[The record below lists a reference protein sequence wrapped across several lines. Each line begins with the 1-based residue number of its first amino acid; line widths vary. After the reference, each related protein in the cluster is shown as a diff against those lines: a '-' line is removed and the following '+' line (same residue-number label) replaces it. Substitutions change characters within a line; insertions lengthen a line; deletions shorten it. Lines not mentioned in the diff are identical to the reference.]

1 MALHPKYP
9 KLFSPLDLGFTQ
21 LKNRALMGSMH
32 TGLEEVEGGFER
44 LAAYFAE
51 RARGGVGM
59 MITGGIS
66 PNEEGS
72 MGSEMSTLEHAEG
85 HRQVT
90 EAVHAVDPD
99 IKICMQILH
108 AGPLAHTPTMVAPTA
123 VASRLSRM
131 TPNELDEAGVQKQID
146 DHVNCAK
153 MAKLAGY
160 DGVEIIGSAGYLL
173 STFLVEKTNQR
184 DDQWGGSYE
193 NRMRFPLEIMRRCRA
208 EVGENF
214 ILIFR
219 IAAMDML
226 QGGMSWDEVVLL
238 AKEMEK
244 AGATIISTHF
254 TWHESAVPTIATM
267 VPRAAF
273 SGVTGRLRK
282 ELSIPTITSNRIN
295 MPDVAEQVLDDG
307 DADIV
312 SMARPMLADAELV
325 LKAFEGR
332 EDEINTCIGCNQ
344 ACLDHGFEGK
354 EISCLVNP
362 RALNETVLN
371 YEPTAAPKKIAV
383 VGAGPA
389 GLAYATVAAERGHA
403 VTLFDAGSEIGG
415 QFNLAKQVPG
425 KEEFYETLR
434 YYSRMLEVNHVVV
447 NLNTTVSAED
457 LKSGGF
463 DHVVVATG
471 ITPRT
476 PDIEGIDHPK
486 AASYIDVIRGNVEV
500 GKTVAVMGAGGI
512 GFDVSEL
519 IMHKGVSAAMDKEVF
534 AREWGIDFA
543 NHPRGG
549 VTGVVP
555 QVEAADRQVF
565 LLQRKST
572 PVGRGLGKTTGW
584 THRMSL
590 AKRGVQMMN
599 GLEYTKIDDQGLHIS
614 MDGIPQVLEV
624 DTVIICAGQLPK
636 RDLYDQLSDSGID
649 TSLIGGAFE
658 ASELDAK
665 AAINQASYLAAAI

>member
-1 MALHPKYP
+1 MTKHAVYP
-9 KLFSPLDLGFTQ
+9 NLFSPLDLGFTSI
-21 LKNRALMGSMH
+21 KNRVLMGSMH
-32 TGLEEVEGGFER
+32 TGLEEADDGFPR
-44 LAAYFAE
+44 LAEYFAE

-66 PNEEGS
+66 PNMEGGFGAKLSTPEE
-72 MGSEMSTLEHAEG
+72 AED
-85 HRQVT
+85 HRLVT
-90 EAVHAVDPD
+90 NAVHAVDPD

-108 AGPLAHTPTMVAPTA
+108 AGPLAGTPACVAPSA
-123 VASRLSRM
+123 IPSRIARM
-131 TPNELDEAGVQKQID
+131 VPNELDEEGVQKQID
-146 DHVNCAK
+146 DHVQCTK
-153 MAKLAGY
+153 MAQLAGY

-193 NRMRFPLEIMRRCRA
+193 NRMRFPLEIMSRCRA

-254 TWHESAVPTIATM
+254 TWHESTVPTIATM

-273 SGVTGRLRK
+273 AGVTGRLRK
-282 ELSIPTITSNRIN
+282 EITIPTITSNRIN
-295 MPDVAEQVLDDG
+295 MPDVAEQVLVDG
-307 DADIV
+307 HADIV

-325 LKAFEGR
+325 NKAFEGR
-332 EDEINTCIGCNQ
+332 EDEINTCIACNQ
-344 ACLDHGFEGK
+344 ACLDHTFGGK
-354 EISCLVNP
+354 SVSCLVNP
-362 RALNETVLN
+362 RAAHETLLN
-371 YEPTAAPKKIAV
+371 YRITASPKKIAV
-383 VGAGPA
+383 IGAGPA
-389 GLAYATVAAERGHA
+389 GMSYATVAAQRGHH
-403 VTLFDAGSEIGG
+403 VSLFDAATEIGG

-434 YYSRMLEVNHVVV
+434 YYKRMLEIHNVDVH
-447 NLNTTVSAED
+447 LDTTVSAEQ
-457 LKSGGF
+457 LKQDDF

-476 PDIEGIDHPK
+476 PEIEGIDHPSVV
-486 AASYIDVIRGNVEV
+486 SYIDVIRGNCEV
-500 GKTVAVMGAGGI
+500 GKRVAVMGAGGI

-519 IMHKGVSAAMDKEVF
+519 IMHSGEPGALDRDVF
-534 AREWGIDFA
+534 AKEWGIDFE

-549 VTGVVP
+549 VTGVKP
-555 QVEAADRQVF
+555 EIAKADREVY
-565 LLQRKST
+565 LLQRKSS

-584 THRMSL
+584 THRISL
-590 AKRGVQMMN
+590 AQRGVKMLN
-599 GLEYTKIDDQGLHIS
+599 GLEYHKIDDQGLHIS
-614 MDGIPQVLEV
+614 TDGMPSVLEV
-624 DTVIICAGQLPK
+624 DTVIVCAGQLPK
-636 RDLYDQLSDSGID
+636 RGLFDEITAMGLDA
-649 TSLIGGAFE
+649 SLIGGAFE

>member
-1 MALHPKYP
+1 MTKHSVYP
-9 KLFSPLDLGFTQ
+9 NLFSPLDLGFTSI
-21 LKNRALMGSMH
+21 KNRVLMGSMH
-32 TGLEEVEGGFER
+32 TGLEEAENGFPR
-44 LAAYFAE
+44 LAEYFAE

-66 PNEEGS
+66 PNVEGGWGAKLSTPEE
-72 MGSEMSTLEHAEG
+72 AED
-85 HRQVT
+85 HRLVT
-90 EAVHAVDPD
+90 NAVHAVDPD

-108 AGPLAHTPTMVAPTA
+108 AGPLAHTPACVAPSA
-123 VASRLSRM
+123 IPSRIARM
-131 TPNELDEAGVQKQID
+131 VPNELDEEGVQKQID
-146 DHVNCAK
+146 DHVQCAK
-153 MAKLAGY
+153 MAQLAGY

-193 NRMRFPLEIMRRCRA
+193 NRMRFPLEIMSRCRA

-254 TWHESAVPTIATM
+254 TWHESTVPTIATM

-273 SGVTGRLRK
+273 AGVTGRLRK
-282 ELSIPTITSNRIN
+282 EIKIPTITSNRIN
-295 MPDVAEQVLDDG
+295 MPDVAEQVLVDG
-307 DADIV
+307 HADIV

-325 LKAFEGR
+325 NKAFEGR
-332 EDEINTCIGCNQ
+332 EDEINTCIACNQ
-344 ACLDHGFEGK
+344 ACLDHTFGGK
-354 EISCLVNP
+354 SVSCLVNP
-362 RALNETVLN
+362 RAAHETLLN
-371 YEPTAAPKKIAV
+371 YRITASPKKIAV
-383 VGAGPA
+383 IGAGPA
-389 GLAYATVAAERGHA
+389 GMSYATVAAQRGHH
-403 VTLFDAGSEIGG
+403 VSLFDAATEIGG

-434 YYSRMLEVNHVVV
+434 YYKRMLEIHNVDVH
-447 NLNTTVSAED
+447 LNTMVSAEQ
-457 LKSGGF
+457 LKQDDF

-476 PDIEGIDHPK
+476 PEIEGIDHPSVV
-486 AASYIDVIRGNVEV
+486 SYIDVIRGNCEV
-500 GKTVAVMGAGGI
+500 GKRVAVMGAGGI

-519 IMHKGVSAAMDKEVF
+519 IMHSGVSGALDRDVF
-534 AREWGIDFA
+534 AKEWGIDFE

-549 VTGVVP
+549 VTGVKP
-555 QVEAADRQVF
+555 EIAKADREVY
-565 LLQRKST
+565 LLQRKSS

-584 THRMSL
+584 THRISL
-590 AKRGVQMMN
+590 AQRGVKMLN
-599 GLEYTKIDDQGLHIS
+599 GLEYHKIDDQGLHIS
-614 MDGIPQVLEV
+614 TDGMPSVLEV
-624 DTVIICAGQLPK
+624 DTVIVCAGQLPK
-636 RDLYDQLSDSGID
+636 RGLFDEITAMGLDA
-649 TSLIGGAFE
+649 SLIGGAFE